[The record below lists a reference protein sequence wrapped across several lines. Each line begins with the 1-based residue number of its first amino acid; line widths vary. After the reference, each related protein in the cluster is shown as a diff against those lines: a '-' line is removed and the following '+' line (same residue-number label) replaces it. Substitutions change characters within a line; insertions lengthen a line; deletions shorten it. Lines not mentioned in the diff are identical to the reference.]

1 MPQQQKLSFFSRIGL
16 AFIAFWRTLF
26 NREFALGVRELRR
39 RGLIAI
45 RAAEP
50 APVLKEASPDA
61 ALQLLEL
68 LQREGRLV
76 DFVQEDVAMYS
87 DAEIGAAVRV
97 VHEGCRRVLREHFAI
112 EPVRDGQEGSRVTLE
127 AGFDPSAIRLTG
139 NVVGEPPFHGV
150 LAHRGWRVV
159 DVRLPKIAATHD
171 VRVLAPAEVEL

>member
-1 MPQQQKLSFFSRIGL
+1 MPEQKLSFFRRLGL
-16 AFIAFWRTLF
+16 AFSAFWRTLS
-26 NREFALGVRELRR
+26 NREFAAGVYELRR
-39 RGLIAI
+39 RGSAALLESM
-45 RAAEP
+45 RAP
-50 APVLKEASPDA
+50 ALKEASPDA

-68 LQREGRLV
+68 LQREGRFV
-76 DFVQEDVAMYS
+76 DFIQEDVAGYS

-139 NVVGEPPFHGV
+139 NVVGDPPFRGV

-159 DVRLPKIAATHD
+159 DVRLPKIAVTHD